1 MGYLFKFLRKLEMIS
16 MEKTNDGLF
25 PIGSR
30 LQHKKTGGFYK
41 VIGLA
46 KIEATLEMA
55 YVYLSH
61 QTNDYW
67 VRPQAEMED
76 GRFILI

>member
-1 MGYLFKFLRKLEMIS
+1 MIS
-16 MEKTNDGLF
+16 MEKTNEGLF

-46 KIEATLEMA
+46 KIEATLELA

-67 VRPQAEMED
+67 IRPQAEMED
-76 GRFILI
+76 GRFILV

>member
-1 MGYLFKFLRKLEMIS
+1 MRQTHTS
-16 MEKTNDGLF
+16 LF
-25 PIGSR
+25 PIGSVLR
-30 LQHKKTGGFYK
+30 HKKTGGFYK

-55 YVYLSH
+55 YVYESQ

-76 GRFILI
+76 GRFELAD

>member
-1 MGYLFKFLRKLEMIS
+1 MMP
-16 MEKTNDGLF
+16 MDKTHPGLF

-30 LQHKKTGGFYK
+30 LQHKKTGDFYK

-67 VRPQAEMED
+67 IRPQEEMED
-76 GRFILI
+76 GRFVLVTESIS

>member
-1 MGYLFKFLRKLEMIS
+1 
-16 MEKTNDGLF
+16 
-25 PIGSR
+25 

-41 VIGLA
+41 VVGLA

-61 QTNDYW
+61 QTDDYW

-76 GRFILI
+76 GRFILVAE

>member
-1 MGYLFKFLRKLEMIS
+1 MGNLFKFLRKLEMIS

-46 KIEATLEMA
+46 
-55 YVYLSH
+55 
-61 QTNDYW
+61 
-67 VRPQAEMED
+67 
-76 GRFILI
+76 